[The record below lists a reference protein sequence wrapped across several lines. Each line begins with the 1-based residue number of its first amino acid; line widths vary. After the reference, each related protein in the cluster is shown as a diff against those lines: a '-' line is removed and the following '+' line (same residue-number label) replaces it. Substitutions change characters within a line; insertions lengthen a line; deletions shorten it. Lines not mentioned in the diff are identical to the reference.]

1 MCHTIFSKQ
10 ISPRKVF
17 SLCYPLS
24 RPFLLVLKGVKH
36 IMNPTLSDR
45 SDAKQTRN
53 YQPSERRDV
62 VKNEYLDGK
71 IVAKPPAN
79 RWHNLISTNF
89 AVAVGSRVHRGTC
102 EVYANDMRV
111 RIGKN
116 SICFPDV
123 IVVNGEPAF
132 ADENAELLLNP
143 TVVIEIFSSQSKS
156 TDRTQKLEGFLAIPK
171 IKECLLVNKNELRV
185 EHYARQNAKQW
196 IYRIY
201 NERDDVIT
209 LESINCKL
217 SMAEVYAQ
225 VKLKE
230 SELSSKAVN

>member
-1 MCHTIFSKQ
+1 
-10 ISPRKVF
+10 
-17 SLCYPLS
+17 
-24 RPFLLVLKGVKH
+24 
-36 IMNPTLSDR
+36 MNQTTLEQSA
-45 SDAKQTRN
+45 AKQTKN
-53 YQPSERRDV
+53 FQAPERRDV

-89 AVAVGSRVHRGTC
+89 VIAIGSRIHRNTC
-102 EVYANDMRV
+102 EMYANDMPV

-116 SICFPDV
+116 SVSFPDV
-123 IVVNGEPAF
+123 VIVNGEPVF
-132 ADENAELLLNP
+132 ANERAELLQNP
-143 TVVIEIFSSQSKS
+143 TVIIEIFSSLSKS
-156 TDRTQKLEGFLAIPK
+156 TDRTQKLEGFLAISN
-171 IKECLLVNKNELRV
+171 IKECLLVNENEMRV

-217 SMAEVYAQ
+217 SLAEVYAQ
-225 VKLKE
+225 VNMKE